1 MGERTK
7 GGRGLPVETRFAVV
21 RAPASAVRFAATAV
35 AESDSGIVRTV
46 SMMWRTPPVN
56 IRSWV
61 LLVRGQKRRD
71 EDNGIAMRGKGG
83 CGGNGCVRRSQRY
96 FFVNKPLK
104 ISTLEPLSSPSTLCP
119 PVTFAYV
126 VLVNSVGTNA
136 GVVLKADAG
145 NVPFTTW

>member
-1 MGERTK
+1 
-7 GGRGLPVETRFAVV
+7 V

-46 SMMWRTPPVN
+46 SIMWRTPPVN

-61 LLVRGQKRRD
+61 LLVWGEKRGDRGQWNCHEGARRT
-71 EDNGIAMRGKGG
+71 A
-83 CGGNGCVRRSQRY
+83 VTTVL
-96 FFVNKPLK
+96 FVNKPLK

-145 NVPFTTW
+145 TVPFRTW

>member
-1 MGERTK
+1 
-7 GGRGLPVETRFAVV
+7 V

-46 SMMWRTPPVN
+46 SIMWRTPPVN

-61 LLVRGQKRRD
+61 LLVWGEKRRD
-71 EDNGIAMRGKGG
+71 RGQWNCHEGE
-83 CGGNGCVRRSQRY
+83 RRMVGARRTAVTTVL
-96 FFVNKPLK
+96 FVNKPLK

-145 NVPFTTW
+145 TVPFRTW